1 MAVSG
6 YKIRHALYIS
16 GILGDQV
23 LLLEAMQPSDFAHV
37 LPHAHLMPAKVQKNL
52 LSQDWE
58 ALINSPI

>member
-1 MAVSG
+1 MP
-6 YKIRHALYIS
+6 YIS
-16 GILGDQV
+16 LAFCDQV

-37 LPHAHLMPAKVQKNL
+37 LPPAHLMPAKVQKNL